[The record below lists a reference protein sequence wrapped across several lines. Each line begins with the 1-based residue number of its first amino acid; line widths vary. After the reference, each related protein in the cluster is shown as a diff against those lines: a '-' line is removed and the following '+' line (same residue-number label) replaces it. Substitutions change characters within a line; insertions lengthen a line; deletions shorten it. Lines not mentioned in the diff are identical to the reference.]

1 MIFLF
6 GYLIKKECS
15 LIIKTL
21 ITRSRLQLN
30 AVAHQTNIKTT
41 AIYLH
46 VSSAHKAKIPNPLDT
61 LDDS

>member
-30 AVAHQTNIKTT
+30 AVAHQTISKNRKSMNKD
-41 AIYLH
+41 YL
-46 VSSAHKAKIPNPLDT
+46 KMIER
-61 LDDS
+61 